1 MNALAKSILFYS
13 FFISLLGT
21 NKIASS
27 QNSIKDTGFNKIYTI
42 DEITVSTTRTIKSIG
57 DIPVPIQVISKKFIQ
72 QTGSQKLIDILQ
84 QQTGLVLADNPL
96 GQSLQGYPNPFGSG
110 IQMQGLDPSYTLILM
125 DGEPLTGRN
134 AGILN
139 LGRIAVGN
147 IKQVEIIKG
156 PATSLYG
163 SDALA
168 GVINIITEK
177 PTANNSLLQVNQASN
192 NTWGFTANQSFKKN
206 KTAVQFFANRYSSSG
221 YDLDKNIY
229 GQTTDPFRNYS
240 FAGKVYYDFNTKTQ
254 LQSSARLFTQ
264 KQFNNYLVYTALQP
278 QAVDGSSIETDWGFN
293 NQLFH
298 KLSNKIKLIT
308 RLYITGYQNNAEVF
322 TQNDKQLFDKSNMQQ
337 FLLKPELQAEIGDK
351 RNEKLIAGA
360 GYNYET
366 VEANRY
372 PEKKRFNAFYFFSQK
387 EWLLNNKLN
396 ITVGG
401 RLDKHSLYKLQF
413 NPKLALGYKA
423 NPNLTINASIG
434 TGFKAPDFRQQFLF
448 FTNTLVG
455 YTLLGANELANGLTQ
470 MQQQGQIDQSI
481 NLTPYLGNQTLLPE
495 KSVGIN
501 LGGRYLLHNKTTFSL
516 NIFRNDINKL
526 IDRYNLPFT
535 KTNGQSIFSYININ
549 NVFTQ
554 GFDVNINH
562 QLSKI
567 FSINT
572 GYQYLEAKDKDV
584 VKKIKN
590 GEMVKRDPVTFVSS
604 YVTSNEYGGLFNR
617 SKHSANFQL
626 FYNSINKKWD
636 ANIRANYRGRFGFS
650 DINGDNILD
659 DDREYVKGY
668 VLLNAIISKSFKQ
681 GFEIQAGAENIL
693 NHKDKDKLPNLPGI
707 TYLINFNINL
717 NQLLTKNL

>member
-1 MNALAKSILFYS
+1 M
-13 FFISLLGT
+13 
-21 NKIASS
+21 
-27 QNSIKDTGFNKIYTI
+27 
-42 DEITVSTTRTIKSIG
+42 
-57 DIPVPIQVISKKFIQ
+57 
-72 QTGSQKLIDILQ
+72 
-84 QQTGLVLADNPL
+84 
-96 GQSLQGYPNPFGSG
+96 
-110 IQMQGLDPSYTLILM
+110 
-125 DGEPLTGRN
+125 
-134 AGILN
+134 
-139 LGRIAVGN
+139 
-147 IKQVEIIKG
+147 
-156 PATSLYG
+156 
-163 SDALA
+163 
-168 GVINIITEK
+168 
-177 PTANNSLLQVNQASN
+177 
-192 NTWGFTANQSFKKN
+192 
-206 KTAVQFFANRYSSSG
+206 
-221 YDLDKNIY
+221 
-229 GQTTDPFRNYS
+229 
-240 FAGKVYYDFNTKTQ
+240 
-254 LQSSARLFTQ
+254 
-264 KQFNNYLVYTALQP
+264 
-278 QAVDGSSIETDWGFN
+278 
-293 NQLFH
+293 
-298 KLSNKIKLIT
+298 
-308 RLYITGYQNNAEVF
+308 
-322 TQNDKQLFDKSNMQQ
+322 
-337 FLLKPELQAEIGDK
+337 
-351 RNEKLIAGA
+351 
-360 GYNYET
+360 
-366 VEANRY
+366 
-372 PEKKRFNAFYFFSQK
+372 
-387 EWLLNNKLN
+387 
-396 ITVGG
+396 
-401 RLDKHSLYKLQF
+401 
-413 NPKLALGYKA
+413 GYKA